1 MKEENIIPI
10 AHLLYWP
17 VCLFFTGIN
26 LIMPNRMSVAMKL
39 RIPMNNDSNGTI
51 VLTELLIKIEIN
63 TQTADAA
70 TQAHTVCPPIGI
82 FANARFIACSKSIG
96 QELQYV

>member
-26 LIMPNRMSVAMKL
+26 LIIPYRISPPIKL
-39 RIPMNNDSNGTI
+39 RNEANTTSNGTI
-51 VLTELLIKIEIN
+51 VLTKLLIKNELN
-63 TQTADAA
+63 TPVNDPAI
-70 TQAHTVCPPIGI
+70 QAYTVCPPTGI
-82 FANARFIACSKSIG
+82 FANVEFIACSTSTTR
-96 QELQYV
+96 EL